1 MQALRTKRYIGLI
14 AIGSLFLLFNRCV
27 EPFMPALDDND
38 AVNLLVVEG
47 LITNQSGPF
56 SVRLTYSVPIY
67 NKWNIEADYLP
78 VEGAEVQIIDDLGNT
93 FMLFETK
100 SGWYETEEK
109 DLEGIPGQTY
119 ILTINTTD
127 GKQYESSPELMREVP
142 DIESVYHKE
151 FRRTYYDE
159 ETPYEENRLNIL
171 VDTRVAGDNM
181 VYFKWEF
188 EETWEF
194 EMPGYIEV
202 YHGLC
207 DTCSLPTWEEILIEI
222 EKIHCWVSES
232 SDAIL
237 IKSTADNAL
246 NNISGFLLQSIG
258 GPSDDRLNLRYS
270 VLVKQYLM
278 SRELYDFFRKI
289 RGSNEE
295 TGGIYEKAPTQIIG
309 NIQCCNGDVEALGYF
324 MASAVKTKRIFI
336 SPDEHELENGTAYE
350 NCGWTTYQN
359 LRDAQVYFVYGTIDN
374 GKTIVKTT
382 IEYCTD
388 CRIRGANIKPDF
400 WEGE

>member
-1 MQALRTKRYIGLI
+1 
-14 AIGSLFLLFNRCV
+14 
-27 EPFMPALDDND
+27 MPVLDDND

-56 SVRLTYSVPIY
+56 SVRLTYSVPMY
-67 NKWNIEADYLP
+67 NKWNIEADYML
-78 VEGAEVQIIDDLGNT
+78 VEGAEVRIIDDIGNI
-93 FMLFETK
+93 FMLFETE

-109 DLEGIPGQTY
+109 DLVGIPGRTY

-142 DIESVYHKE
+142 DIDSVYHEE

-171 VDTRVAGDNM
+171 VDTRAAGDNIA
-181 VYFKWEF
+181 YYKWEF
-188 EETWEF
+188 TETWEF
-194 EMPGYIEV
+194 EMPKYIEV
-202 YHGLC
+202 AHGT
-207 DTCSLPTWEEILIEI
+207 DDESPNPTMENIEVPE

-232 SDAIL
+232 SDLIL

-246 NNISGFLLQSIG
+246 NKIRGFVLQTTG
-258 GPSDDRLNLRYS
+258 GPSDDRLNLKYS
-270 VLVKQYLM
+270 ILVKQYMM

-309 NIQCCNGDVEALGYF
+309 NIQCCNGDEEALGYF

-359 LRDAQVYFVYGTIDN
+359 YRDEQVYFVYGTIDN

-382 IEYCTD
+382 KEYCTD
-388 CRIRGANIKPDF
+388 CRIRGTNVKPDF
-400 WEGE
+400 WE

>member
-1 MQALRTKRYIGLI
+1 MKLYRYISLI
-14 AIGSLFLLFNRCV
+14 AIGSLLLLFNRCV
-27 EPFMPALDDND
+27 EPFMPVLDDND

-56 SVRLTYSVPIY
+56 SVRLTYSVPMY
-67 NKWNIEADYLP
+67 NKWNIEADYMP
-78 VEGAEVQIIDDLGNT
+78 VEGAEVRIIDDIGNI
-93 FMLFETK
+93 FMLFETE

-109 DLEGIPGQTY
+109 DLEGFPGRTY

-127 GKQYESSPELMREVP
+127 GKQYESSPELMQEVP
-142 DIESVYHKE
+142 DINSVYHEE
-151 FRRTYYDE
+151 FSRTYYDE

-171 VDTRVAGDNM
+171 VDTRVAGDNIA
-181 VYFKWEF
+181 YLKWEF

-202 YHGLC
+202 AHGT
-207 DTCSLPTWEEILIEI
+207 DDESPNPTMENIEVAE

-232 SDAIL
+232 SDLIL

-258 GPSDDRLNLRYS
+258 GPSDDRLNLKYS
-270 VLVKQYLM
+270 ILVKQYMM

-309 NIQCCNGDVEALGYF
+309 NIQCCNGDEEALGYF

-336 SPDEHELENGTAYE
+336 SPDEHEVENGTAYE

-359 LRDAQVYFVYGTIDN
+359 YRDRQVYFVYGTYNN
-374 GKTIVKTT
+374 GNTVVKTT
-382 IEYCTD
+382 LEYCTD
-388 CRIRGANIKPDF
+388 CRIRGTNVKPDF
-400 WEGE
+400 WE